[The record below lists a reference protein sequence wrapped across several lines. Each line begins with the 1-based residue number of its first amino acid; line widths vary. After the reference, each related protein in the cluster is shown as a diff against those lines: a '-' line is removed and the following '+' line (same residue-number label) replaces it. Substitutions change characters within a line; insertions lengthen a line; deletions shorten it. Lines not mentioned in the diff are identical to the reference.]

1 MIIKIFNEND
11 TDFSTNGNI
20 VIQPYKCIEIK
31 KKSLNGW
38 YLEVELPIKYKKY
51 IVQRNLVVVKTK
63 SKLNPQAFRIESP
76 DYNDNLITFTAR
88 HVMFD
93 AENYMLADVRPTKL
107 NGINALNYI
116 NSRTDNV
123 SPFSMYSDVP
133 NVKTAYFIRKN
144 LLEAWATIEERWGGS
159 FDADN
164 WNISLRNDISE
175 DHGDT
180 LYYGKDLEG
189 IEVKEDWSNVCT
201 KILPTGSDGLTL
213 PELYVTADVQYKTPY
228 TRTLEF
234 PTELEDDEKT
244 DETLVKELRQN
255 AINYLNENQY
265 PRVSYTVNSNIKQ
278 NMEIGTIVHVKHPL
292 VNIKT
297 EVLEY
302 THDINNDRV
311 TSLTFGNYAPD
322 VKTKFETY
330 KDKINEINQ
339 NISSQQAVI
348 DKQTKIINTKNTL
361 GKVVVGENEIFILD
375 KIPKEQAKNVWRW
388 GLGGLGFSSSGMEG
402 PFTIAMTQDGEINAD
417 FITTGSLNV
426 ARINGLNGEITSV
439 VQSNNSTLKNEI
451 NNNTQLQITQA
462 QNHLR
467 LEWSGDI
474 NNAQNASNQ
483 YTDGQIADIHKYI
496 HFDDGKIYLGTDASP
511 FKVIIS
517 NEKIA
522 FMEDNSEVAY
532 ISNNKFNFE
541 QGSLNLKEG
550 QSTFDLGNWHFV
562 PQSNGNLSLKYYKK

>member
-462 QNHLR
+462 QNNLR

>member
-20 VIQPYKCIEIK
+20 VIQPYKCIEVK

-93 AENYMLADVRPTKL
+93 AENYMLADARPTKL

-116 NSRTDNV
+116 NSRTDNI

-133 NVKTAYFIRKN
+133 NVKTAYFIRKS

-175 DHGDT
+175 DYGDT

-201 KILPTGSDGLTL
+201 KILPTGSDGLKL

-244 DETLVKELRQN
+244 DEALVKELRQN

-278 NMEIGTIVHVKHPL
+278 NIEIGTIVHVKHPL

-361 GKVVVGENEIFILD
+361 GKVVIGENEIFILD
-375 KIPKEQAKNVWRW
+375 RIPKEQAKNVWRW

-402 PFTIAMTQDGEINAD
+402 PFTIAMTQDGKINAD

-426 ARINGLNGEITSV
+426 SRINGLNGEITSV
-439 VQSNNSTLKNEI
+439 VQSNNNTLKSEI

-462 QNHLR
+462 QNNLR

-474 NNAQNASNQ
+474 NDAQNASNQ

>member
-20 VIQPYKCIEIK
+20 VIQPYKCIEVK

-361 GKVVVGENEIFILD
+361 GKVVIGENEIFILD
-375 KIPKEQAKNVWRW
+375 RIPKEQAKNVWRW

-426 ARINGLNGEITSV
+426 SRINGLNGEITSV

-462 QNHLR
+462 QNNLR

-474 NNAQNASNQ
+474 NDAQNASNQ

>member
-462 QNHLR
+462 QNNLR

-522 FMEDNSEVAY
+522 FMEVNSEVAY

>member
-361 GKVVVGENEIFILD
+361 GKVVIGENEIFILD
-375 KIPKEQAKNVWRW
+375 RIPKEQAKNVWRW

-426 ARINGLNGEITSV
+426 SRINGLNGEITSV

-462 QNHLR
+462 QNNLR

-474 NNAQNASNQ
+474 NDAQNASNQ